1 MAQGAHDGRHE
12 RQQSEIILKRS
23 RQMKRVNKDCPF
35 TIEELDE
42 FRAML
47 YSVNTS
53 FHCCNAAPVD
63 WAAGWQRNEIR
74 ERNKHQ

>member
-1 MAQGAHDGRHE
+1 
-12 RQQSEIILKRS
+12 
-23 RQMKRVNKDCPF
+23 MKRVNKECPF

-63 WAAGWQRNEIR
+63 WAAGWQRTEIR
-74 ERNKHQ
+74 ERSKHQQTIKTIK

>member
-1 MAQGAHDGRHE
+1 
-12 RQQSEIILKRS
+12 
-23 RQMKRVNKDCPF
+23 MKKVNKDCPF
-35 TIEELDE
+35 SIEELDE

-63 WAAGWQRNEIR
+63 WAAGWQRHNIR
-74 ERNKHQ
+74 VSNKHK

>member
-1 MAQGAHDGRHE
+1 
-12 RQQSEIILKRS
+12 
-23 RQMKRVNKDCPF
+23 MKRVSKDCPF
-35 TIEELDE
+35 SIEELDE

-53 FHCCNAAPVD
+53 FRCCNAALVD

-74 ERNKHQ
+74 ERSKHKETN

>member
-1 MAQGAHDGRHE
+1 
-12 RQQSEIILKRS
+12 
-23 RQMKRVNKDCPF
+23 MKRVNKDCPF

-74 ERNKHQ
+74 KRSKL

>member
-1 MAQGAHDGRHE
+1 
-12 RQQSEIILKRS
+12 
-23 RQMKRVNKDCPF
+23 MKRVNKDCPF
-35 TIEELDE
+35 SIEELDE

-53 FHCCNAAPVD
+53 FRCCNAAPVD

-74 ERNKHQ
+74 KRSKHK